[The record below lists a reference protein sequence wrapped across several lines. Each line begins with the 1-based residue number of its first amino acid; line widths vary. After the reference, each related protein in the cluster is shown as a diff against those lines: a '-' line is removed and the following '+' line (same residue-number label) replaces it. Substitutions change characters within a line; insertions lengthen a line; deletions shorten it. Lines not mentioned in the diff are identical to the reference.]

1 MTIIKQIKLFGF
13 LILMAFINHSINAQD
28 NAIKINILSPIF
40 KTLNVSYE
48 HKVSETAGLQIGFFY
63 TGASTDDT
71 SFKGIGI
78 TPEYRFYLSDTEAIE
93 GVYIAPFVRYQ
104 NFTLTNDNTNDEGTL
119 STFGGGLV
127 LGRQW
132 VFKEKITLD
141 TFIGPQYL
149 SGSVDVK
156 SGTNSFDVSVFD
168 GFGLRAGL
176 TFGFAF

>member
-1 MTIIKQIKLFGF
+1 MTTKTKPYLVIGLLTLFISLG
-13 LILMAFINHSINAQD
+13 LTAQAQN

-40 KTLNVSYE
+40 KTLNLSYE
-48 HKVSETAGLQIGFFY
+48 HKVSSTGALQLGFFY
-63 TGASTDDT
+63 TGASSDDT

-93 GVYIAPFVRYQ
+93 GVYIGPFVRYQ
-104 NFTLTNDNTNDEGTL
+104 NFNLSNDNSNDEGTL
-119 STFGGGLV
+119 KTFGGGLV

-149 SGSVDVK
+149 
-156 SGTNSFDVSVFD
+156 
-168 GFGLRAGL
+168 
-176 TFGFAF
+176 